1 MARYVPRTYN
11 NRRLLRIII
20 GIILSSAIALAVLF
34 IALFFGLQVHIVA
47 TPEGPVLEIPFL
59 MDDPPPIDEDRTPSM
74 IGFFIGAISGSA
86 QYWMLS
92 KFYGQAAT
100 GRRSISTMIFVFSQ
114 FLLPFILLLSTMM
127 ILADGAMLVGIGMLA
142 ALFLCF
148 IGERIYIKS
157 GKKDKHSQAHTMRN
171 N

>member
-20 GIILSSAIALAVLF
+20 GIILSAAIALVLLF
-34 IALFFGLQVHIVA
+34 VALFFGLQGHIVT
-47 TPEGPVLEIPFL
+47 TPDGPVLEIPFL
-59 MDDPPPIDEDRTPSM
+59 MEDPPPIDEERTPSM
-74 IGFFIGAISGSA
+74 IGFFIGAISGCA

-92 KFYGQAAT
+92 KFYDRAAT
-100 GRRSISTMIFVFSQ
+100 RKRSVSTVIFVFSQ

-127 ILADGAMLVGIGMLA
+127 ILTDGAMLVGIGMLI

-148 IGERIYIKS
+148 IGERLYIKR
-157 GKKDKHSQAHTMRN
+157 KKSANTTFLKK
-171 N
+171 